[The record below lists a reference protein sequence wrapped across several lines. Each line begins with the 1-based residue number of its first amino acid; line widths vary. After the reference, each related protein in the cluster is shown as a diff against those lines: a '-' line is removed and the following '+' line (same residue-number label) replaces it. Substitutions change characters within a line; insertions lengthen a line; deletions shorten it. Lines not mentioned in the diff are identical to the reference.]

1 MKTPKIPSAV
11 QKKAKLLLDSE
22 LTLDRLTPLYKEA
35 EKNNKQLRLE
45 LNEML
50 TDLGFSSIKID
61 GIGRLTTSFMG
72 PYASIE
78 KNGDGSTSEE
88 ALAKFRAFCEAN
100 GIYDTIFRSS
110 PNMQRVSGLVKEAL
124 EGNSE
129 MPPGVTHY
137 LLKGVSLT
145 RDDSVPKKP
154 KR

>member
-11 QKKAKLLLDSE
+11 QKKAQALLESELLLDE
-22 LTLDRLTPLYKEA
+22 LLPKTKEA
-35 EKNNKQLRLE
+35 EKVNKKLREE

-50 TDLGFSSIKID
+50 TGLGYSSVDLE
-61 GIGRLTTSFMG
+61 GIGKIRATFMG
-72 PYASIE
+72 PYASLE
-78 KNGDGSTSEE
+78 KNEDGSVSDE
-88 ALAKFRAFCEAN
+88 ALSKFRKFCEDN
-100 GIYDTIFRSS
+100 GIYDTIFKSS

-124 EGNSE
+124 EGAGE

-145 RDDSVPKKP
+145 RAETVAKKP